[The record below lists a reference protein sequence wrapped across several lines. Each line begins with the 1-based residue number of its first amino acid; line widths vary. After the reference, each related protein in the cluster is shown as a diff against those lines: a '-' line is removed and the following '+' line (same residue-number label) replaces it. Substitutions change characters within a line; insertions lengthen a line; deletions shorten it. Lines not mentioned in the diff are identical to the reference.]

1 MHSQPIPVIGIT
13 PSSRPDA
20 HLAVAL
26 SRAGAV
32 GVVDLGLDCERGLSA
47 LSEALQHGGSGL
59 GALIRSELRLD
70 PALIPAEV
78 SLVVLAPG
86 VDPLPWS
93 TREERTWQV
102 FAQVTSLEE
111 AERAERAKVDALIA
125 KGNESGGRIGGET
138 SFILLQR
145 LIEATDLPVYVQGG
159 VGIRT
164 GSACLAGGA
173 TGLVLDAQLAL
184 VKESGLPKRIK
195 DILSRLDGSETVE
208 VGGHRVLRRPDI
220 PLADSFAGEA
230 LELVASRLGGDDPEQ
245 ELLPLGEDA
254 AMAAPLAA
262 KYRTAGS
269 LAHAVWESA
278 VAGLELAKRIEPL
291 RPGGPLAA
299 EHGTAY
305 PVIQG
310 PMTRVSDRSAFADAV
325 AHSGGLPFL
334 ALALTRGPQMTPL
347 LEETAERLKDR
358 PWGVGILGFVPKE
371 LREEQMEAVNT
382 VRPPFALIAGGRPS
396 QARDLEERGTRT
408 YLHVPSPGLLEMFL
422 ADGARR
428 FVFEGRECGGHIG
441 PRSSFPLWEQQLA
454 LLEDFD
460 HPEELSILFAGGIHD
475 GRSAAMISALAAP
488 LADRGARVGVLMGTS
503 YLFTEEIVSSGAL
516 LPGYQEQAISCEETV
531 LLETAPGHA
540 TRCTNNEYVK
550 TFVAERERLM
560 RDGVET
566 REAWAQL
573 EQLNLGRLRLASK
586 GIRREGDELIEVSA
600 EEQRDQGMFMI
611 GEVAGLRDS
620 IGTIEDLH
628 RSVSEGASEHLA
640 AVSLPESER
649 RISRGIDD
657 PYDIAII
664 GMDCVFPGS
673 PNLESYWRTITTGT
687 DTVGE
692 VPRDRWNPNIYFDPD
707 GRPGYTTPSKWGGFI
722 DAIEI
727 DPMAYGIPPKAMA
740 AIEPVQVLSL
750 EIAKRALEDAGYG
763 DREFDRERTSVIF
776 GAEGGNDL
784 SGALGFRA
792 LFPQYAGEL
801 PEALDKN
808 LPEPTEDSFPGVLAN
823 VIAGRIANRLDLGGL
838 NFTVDAACAS
848 ALAALEAAIQTLVA
862 NTSEMVLVGGADLH
876 NSIND
881 YLMFSSVQA
890 LSRTGRCRSFDSKAD
905 GITLG
910 EGVGVIVLKR
920 LKDAERDG
928 DHIYAVIKGCA
939 GSSDGKS
946 LGMTAPRLEGQ
957 VRAMERAWQRAG
969 IPRHE
974 LGLME
979 AHGTGTVVGDRT
991 EMESMAQALG
1001 DQGPPV
1007 GSCNLGSVKSQIGHT
1022 KCAAGVASL
1031 IKVCLA
1037 LDHAVLP
1044 PTLHIDKPNLGW
1056 DPKKSPFHFRGVA
1069 APWSKGPEE
1078 RRVAAVSSF
1087 GFGGTNFHAVL
1098 TDYSDP
1104 LAPEPVG
1111 KRWSSEL
1118 FCIRAVDKSALDSKL
1133 QALLAALEVE
1143 RPWRLRDLAASVSQG
1158 DEPVQL
1164 AFVASSFEELR
1175 THIGRALSSE
1185 ESEDLHRR
1193 VEDDELR
1200 SGEVAF
1206 LFSGQGSQYPGMCA
1220 ELFVSFPCL
1229 GDLLSQAGAWHEKI
1243 FPPTAFT
1250 PEANRAAIDALTDT
1264 RIAQPAL
1271 GLVDSA
1277 IARLLGRVGVR
1288 ADHLAGHSYGEL
1300 VALSCAGALPAE
1312 RLLELSEARA
1322 NSILNAAGDDAGA
1335 MAAVSGTKD
1344 EIEAALA
1351 NVDGIVLANQNAP
1364 NQIVISGRTQA
1375 IEEATELLNQ
1385 KGIAARQ
1392 IQVACAFHSPVIEG
1406 ARDTFRKVL
1415 EDLPVRSPNAV
1426 VWSNANAAPY
1436 PAGGDVRDRLAD
1448 HLISPVRFSE
1458 QVQAMHEA
1466 GARIFIEVGPGQ
1478 VLTGLVKKILRG
1490 RNHEIIS
1497 TNKKG
1502 ESSLATLLDAVAQ
1515 LACLGVEV
1523 STDALFSGRDAE
1535 VFDLHSPPDRSLPKM
1550 AWLVNGFR
1558 AVPAHGEAP
1567 REAFRPMDSPPEP
1580 VTTASSNASALAAN
1594 SREAVV
1600 LEYLR
1605 GMRESVRD
1613 QRDVVLGYLGAQPAP
1628 REVIVSPTPRTTAA
1642 AAEIETPISA
1652 PAPEEEVKE
1661 VEVDLETA
1669 LLRIVSERTGYPEDM
1684 LDFDLDLEADLGI
1697 DSIKRIEILG
1707 ALGDSA
1713 GLAGADEAARDAL
1726 VEELAAIKTL
1736 RGILEWLRENESD
1749 DSMQA
1754 KEESPSEEAP
1764 LNEVDSPIAL
1774 RRFLLEDST
1783 TQSEL
1788 EDPSV
1793 LTGKRFQLVEDDRG
1807 VARALALRLEAAG
1820 AQVLS
1825 ADSEES
1831 SDALIH
1837 LGALS
1842 EGAGPDRVKDL
1853 FRRTRAAA
1861 EHDPSWIV
1869 AATGLGGTFGREE
1882 NGGDHKA
1889 QGGAAGFMRSL
1900 AKERPSS
1907 RVRCLDMDTT
1917 HQPDVLASQLFDELL
1932 TKGEE
1937 VEIGHATGSRSSLR
1951 PVEERLEE
1959 KESSQ
1964 LLESS
1969 SVVLLTGGARGITA
1983 LVAKELAARY
1993 ACSLVLVGR
2002 SALPESS
2009 EDAEL
2014 ASARDANALRRV
2026 LATRMTGSR
2035 PAEIERE
2042 VKLLL
2047 ANREVAET
2055 LETLRAA
2062 GSAVDYRCCDVR
2074 DESAFGALVD
2084 AVYEE
2089 HGRIDG
2095 VVHGAGVIEDKLLAQ
2110 KSDES
2115 FDRVFDT
2122 KVRGALVLAEKLR
2135 EDVGFVAFF
2144 SSISA
2149 AFGNRGQTDYAA
2161 ANDLLDKLAHA
2172 LDRRLKG
2179 RVVSFNW
2186 GPWDGSGMVSDDL
2199 RREYQRR
2206 GLGLIDPTEGVAAF
2220 LDELSE
2226 PEGPAQVIV
2235 MSATAS
2241 GAAL

>member
-1 MHSQPIPVIGIT
+1 MHSQSIPLIGIT

-32 GVVDLGLDCERGLSA
+32 GVIDLGLDRNRGLSV
-47 LSEALQHGGSGL
+47 LNEALEHDESGL
-59 GALIRSELRLD
+59 GALVRSELRLE
-70 PALIPAEV
+70 PALLPAEV

-93 TREERTWQV
+93 TREDRPWRV

-111 AERAERAKVDALIA
+111 AQRAERAKVDALIA
-125 KGNESGGRIGGET
+125 KGNESGGRVGNEST
-138 SFILLQR
+138 FILLQR
-145 LIEATDLPVYVQGG
+145 LIEATDLPVYAQGG

-173 TGLVLDAQLAL
+173 AGLVLDAQLAL
-184 VKESGLPKRIK
+184 VKESGLSKRIK
-195 DILSRLDGSETVE
+195 KILSRLDGSETVE

-220 PLADSFAGEA
+220 PLADSFTGESA
-230 LELVASRLGGDDPEQ
+230 ELVASHLGGDDPER
-245 ELLPLGEDA
+245 ELLPFGEDA

-269 LAHAVWESA
+269 LAHAVWDNA
-278 VAGLELAKRIEPL
+278 VAGLELAKRTEPL
-291 RPGGPLAA
+291 RPGGPLAS

-305 PVIQG
+305 PVVQG

-334 ALALTRGPQMTPL
+334 ALALTRGPQTTPL

-371 LREEQMEAVNT
+371 LREEQMEAVNAI
-382 VRPPFALIAGGRPS
+382 RPPFALIAGGRPS
-396 QARDLEERGTRT
+396 QARDLEERGTKT

-454 LLEDFD
+454 LLEEFD

-488 LADRGARVGVLMGTS
+488 LAERGARVGVLMGTS

-516 LPGYQEQAISCEETV
+516 LPGYQEQAILCEETV

-550 TFVAERERLM
+550 TFIAERERLKQE
-560 RDGVET
+560 GVET

-586 GIRREGDELIEVSA
+586 GLRREGDALVEVSPD
-600 EEQRDQGMFMI
+600 EQRDQGMFMI

-640 AVSLPESER
+640 SITLPENTR
-649 RISRGIDD
+649 RINRGIDD

-673 PNLESYWRTITTGT
+673 PNLESYWRTITTGA
-687 DTVGE
+687 DTISE
-692 VPRDRWNPNIYFDPD
+692 VDSERWNPEIYFDPD

-722 DAIEI
+722 DPVEI
-727 DPMAYGIPPKAMA
+727 DPMSYGIPPKAMA

-763 DREFDRERTSVIF
+763 DREFDREHTSVIF

-784 SGALGFRA
+784 SSALGFRA
-792 LFPQYAGEL
+792 LFPQFAGVL

-890 LSRTGRCRSFDSKAD
+890 LSRTGNCRSFDSKAD

-910 EGVGVIVLKR
+910 EGVGVVVLKR

-957 VRAMERAWQRAG
+957 VRAMERAWKRSG
-969 IPRHE
+969 VPRHE

-991 EMESMAQALG
+991 EMESMSRVFG
-1001 DQGPPV
+1001 DHGPSI
-1007 GSCNLGSVKSQIGHT
+1007 GSCALGSVKSQIGHT

-1044 PTLHIDKPNLGW
+1044 PTLHIEKPNLGW

-1069 APWSKGPEE
+1069 SPWPKGPEA

-1087 GFGGTNFHAVL
+1087 GFGGTNFHTVL
-1098 TDYSDP
+1098 TDYSNP
-1104 LAPEPVG
+1104 LDDDPVG
-1111 KRWSSEL
+1111 KRWPSEL
-1118 FCIRAVDKSALDSKL
+1118 FCLRANDEAALNEQL
-1133 QALLAALEVE
+1133 RALLSALEVE

-1164 AFVASSFEELR
+1164 AFVASSIEELR
-1175 THIGRALSSE
+1175 AHITRALNGEKSE
-1185 ESEDLHRR
+1185 ELHRR
-1193 VEDDELR
+1193 SEDKEIS
-1200 SGEVAF
+1200 SGQVAF

-1229 GDLLSQAGAWHEKI
+1229 GDLLSQAGAWHERI
-1243 FPPTAFT
+1243 FPPTSFT

-1264 RIAQPAL
+1264 RVAQPAL

-1277 IARLLGRVGVR
+1277 IARLLERVGVK

-1300 VALSCAGALPAE
+1300 VALSWAGALPAD
-1312 RLLELSEARA
+1312 RLLEISEARA
-1322 NSILNAAGDDAGA
+1322 NSILNAAGEDPGT
-1335 MAAVSGTKD
+1335 MAAVNGTKD
-1344 EIEAALA
+1344 EIEAALSDI
-1351 NVDGIVLANQNAP
+1351 DGIVLANQNAP
-1364 NQIVISGRTQA
+1364 NQVVISGRTDA
-1375 IEEATELLNQ
+1375 IEAAIELLNQ
-1385 KGIAARQ
+1385 KGIAARK

-1406 ARDTFRKVL
+1406 ARDSFRKVL
-1415 EDLPVRSPNAV
+1415 EELPIQSPKAV
-1426 VWSNANAAPY
+1426 VWSNADAAPY

-1490 RNHEIIS
+1490 RSHEIIS
-1497 TNKKG
+1497 TDKKDG
-1502 ESSLATLLDAVAQ
+1502 SSLAALLDAVAR
-1515 LACLGVEV
+1515 LACLGVEIT
-1523 STDALFSGRDAE
+1523 TDALFAGRDPE
-1535 VFDLHSPPDRSLPKM
+1535 IFDLNSPPDRSFSKM

-1567 REAFRPMDSPPEP
+1567 RESYRPMDRPPEP
-1580 VTTASSNASALAAN
+1580 VTTAASGAPALAAN

-1600 LEYLR
+1600 LEYLK

-1613 QRDVVLGYLGAQPAP
+1613 QRDVVLGYLGAQPVP
-1628 REVIVSPTPRTTAA
+1628 REVIVTPAPAAATPLAA
-1642 AAEIETPISA
+1642 AAATP
-1652 PAPEEEVKE
+1652 PVEEAKE
-1661 VEVDLETA
+1661 VEVDLEAA
-1669 LLRIVSERTGYPEDM
+1669 LLKIVSERTGYPEDM

-1736 RGILEWLRENESD
+1736 RGILDWLRENEGAD
-1749 DSMQA
+1749 TDQP
-1754 KEESPSEEAP
+1754 EEELASPEEP
-1764 LNEVDSPIAL
+1764 DEISTSPITL
-1774 RRFLLEDST
+1774 RRFLLKESA
-1783 TQSEL
+1783 TQSER

-1793 LTGKRFQLVEDDRG
+1793 LAGKRFHLVEDDRG

-1820 AQVLS
+1820 AEVQS
-1825 ADSEES
+1825 AESEES

-1837 LGALS
+1837 LGALTID
-1842 EGAGPDRVKDL
+1842 AGPDRVKDL
-1853 FRRTRAAA
+1853 FRCARAAA
-1861 EHDPSWIV
+1861 EHDPSWIL
-1869 AATGLGGTFGREE
+1869 AATGLGGTFGRDE

-1900 AKERPSS
+1900 AKERPNT
-1907 RVRCLDMDTT
+1907 RVRCLDLDITLE
-1917 HQPDVLASQLFDELL
+1917 PDVLAAHLFDELL
-1932 TKGEE
+1932 TKGSE
-1937 VEIGHATGSRSSLR
+1937 VEVGHATGSRSSLR
-1951 PVEERLEE
+1951 PVEA
-1959 KESSQ
+1959 Q
-1964 LLESS
+1964 LKPLVGAALLDTS

-1983 LVAKELAARY
+1983 LVAKEIAARY
-1993 ACSLVLVGR
+1993 SCGLVLVGR
-2002 SALPESS
+2002 SALPELS

-2014 ASARDANALRRV
+2014 NEALDANALRRI

-2042 VKLLL
+2042 VKRLL
-2047 ANREVAET
+2047 ANREVSST
-2055 LETLRAA
+2055 LDALRAA
-2062 GSAVDYRCCDVR
+2062 GSTVDYRCCDVR
-2074 DESAFGALVD
+2074 DESAFGALID
-2084 AVYEE
+2084 SVYKD

-2135 EDVGFVAFF
+2135 DDVGFVAFF

-2206 GLGLIDPTEGVAAF
+2206 GLGLIDPKEGVAAF
-2220 LDELSE
+2220 LDELSQ

-2235 MSATAS
+2235 MSATAM
-2241 GAAL
+2241 GLPL

>member
-1 MHSQPIPVIGIT
+1 M
-13 PSSRPDA
+13 
-20 HLAVAL
+20 
-26 SRAGAV
+26 
-32 GVVDLGLDCERGLSA
+32 DLGLDCARGLSV
-47 LSEALQHGGSGL
+47 LNEALEYGGPSL
-59 GALIRSELRLD
+59 GALIRSELRFD
-70 PALIPAEV
+70 PTLLPAGV
-78 SLVVLAPG
+78 DLVILAPG
-86 VDPLPWS
+86 TDPLPWS
-93 TREERTWQV
+93 TREDRPWKV

-111 AERAERAKVDALIA
+111 AQQAERANVDALIA
-125 KGNESGGRIGGET
+125 KGNESGGRVGNET

-145 LIEATDLPVYVQGG
+145 LIEATELPVYAQGG

-173 TGLVLDAQLAL
+173 KGLVLDAQLAL
-184 VKESGLPKRIK
+184 VKESGLPEQIK
-195 DILSRLDGSETVE
+195 KILSRLDGSETVE

-220 PLADSFAGEA
+220 PLADSFTGEPA
-230 LELVASRLGGDDPEQ
+230 ELVASHLGGDDPDK

-269 LAHAVWESA
+269 LAHGVWENA
-278 VAGLELAKRIEPL
+278 VAGLELAQRTEPL
-291 RPGGPLAA
+291 RPGGPLAS

-305 PVIQG
+305 PVVQG

-325 AHSGGLPFL
+325 ARSGGLPFL
-334 ALALTRGPQMTPL
+334 ALALTRGPQAAPL

-371 LREEQMEAVNT
+371 LREEQMEAVNA

-396 QARDLEERGTRT
+396 QARDLEERGTKT

-422 ADGARR
+422 ADGACR

-454 LLEDFD
+454 LLEEFD

-488 LADRGARVGVLMGTS
+488 LAERGARVGVLMGTS

-540 TRCTNNEYVK
+540 TRCTNNAYVK
-550 TFVAERERLM
+550 TFVAERERLK
-560 RDGVET
+560 REGVET
-566 REAWAQL
+566 RAAWAQL

-586 GIRREGDELIEVSA
+586 GLRREGDALIEVSPD
-600 EEQRDQGMFMI
+600 EQRDQGMFMI

-640 AVSLPESER
+640 ALTLPENER

-673 PNLESYWRTITTGT
+673 PDLESYWRTITTGT
-687 DTVGE
+687 DTISE
-692 VPRDRWNPNIYFDPD
+692 VPRERWNPDIYFDPD

-722 DAIEI
+722 EPVEI

-801 PEALDKN
+801 PEALDRN

-881 YLMFSSVQA
+881 YLMFSSVHA
-890 LSRTGRCRSFDSKAD
+890 LSHTGNCRSFDSKAD

-910 EGVGVIVLKR
+910 EGVGVVVLKR

-957 VRAMERAWQRAG
+957 VRAMERAWKRAG
-969 IPRHE
+969 VPRHE

-991 EMESMAQALG
+991 EMESMSRVLGDHGPALG
-1001 DQGPPV
+1001 
-1007 GSCNLGSVKSQIGHT
+1007 SCTLGSVKSQIGHT

-1044 PTLHIDKPNLGW
+1044 PTLHIEKPNLGW

-1069 APWSKGPEE
+1069 SPWPMGPEA

-1087 GFGGTNFHAVL
+1087 GFGGTNFHTVL
-1098 TDYSDP
+1098 TNYSDP
-1104 LAPEPVG
+1104 LAAEPVG

-1118 FCIRAVDKSALDSKL
+1118 FCIRAKDESSLNEQL
-1133 QALLAALEVE
+1133 HALLSSLELE
-1143 RPWRLRDLAASVSQG
+1143 RPWRLRDLAASASQG
-1158 DEPVQL
+1158 DDPVQL
-1164 AFVASSFEELR
+1164 AFVASSMEELR
-1175 THIGRALSSE
+1175 THITSALAGE
-1185 ESEDLHRR
+1185 ESEEVHRR
-1193 VEDDELR
+1193 SEDKELR

-1229 GDLLSQAGAWHEKI
+1229 RDLLSKAGAWHERV
-1243 FPPTAFT
+1243 FPPTSFT

-1264 RIAQPAL
+1264 RVAQPAL

-1277 IARLLGRVGVR
+1277 IARLLERVGVK

-1300 VALSCAGALPAE
+1300 VALSCGGALPAE

-1322 NSILNAAGDDAGA
+1322 NAILSSAGEDPGT

-1351 NVDGIVLANQNAP
+1351 DIDGIVLANQNAP
-1364 NQIVISGRTQA
+1364 NQVVISGHTPA
-1375 IEEATELLNQ
+1375 IEAAVELLNQ

-1406 ARDTFRKVL
+1406 ARDAFRKVL
-1415 EDLPVRSPNAV
+1415 EELPIQSPNAV
-1426 VWSNANAAPY
+1426 VWSNADAAPY

-1466 GARIFIEVGPGQ
+1466 GVRVFVEVGPGQ

-1490 RNHEIIS
+1490 RTHEVIS
-1497 TNKKG
+1497 TNKKDG
-1502 ESSLATLLDAVAQ
+1502 SSLAALLDAVAR
-1515 LACLGVEV
+1515 LACLGVEIT
-1523 STDALFSGRDAE
+1523 TDALFAERDAE
-1535 VFDLHSPPDRSLPKM
+1535 VFDLNSPPDRSFPKM

-1558 AVPAHGEAP
+1558 AIPAHGEAP
-1567 REAFRPMDSPPEP
+1567 REGFRPMDSPPEP
-1580 VTTASSNASALAAN
+1580 VTTAASSAPAHAAN

-1600 LEYLR
+1600 LEYLK

-1613 QRDVVLGYLGAQPAP
+1613 QRDVVLGYLGAQPVP
-1628 REVIVSPTPRTTAA
+1628 REVIVTPTPLAA
-1642 AAEIETPISA
+1642 AAVPTSPVEAAPTP
-1652 PAPEEEVKE
+1652 PKEEVA
-1661 VEVDLETA
+1661 VDLEAA
-1669 LLRIVSERTGYPEDM
+1669 LLGIVSERTGYPEDM
-1684 LDFDLDLEADLGI
+1684 LDLDLDLEADLGI

-1736 RGILEWLRENESD
+1736 RGILEWLRDNED
-1749 DSMQA
+1749 VDAEQP
-1754 KEESPSEEAP
+1754 KEESLPLEEP
-1764 LNEVDSPIAL
+1764 VESSPSPIAL
-1774 RRFLLEDST
+1774 RRFLLEDSA
-1783 TQSEL
+1783 TQSER
-1788 EDPSV
+1788 EDPALLS
-1793 LTGKRFQLVEDDRG
+1793 GKRFQLVEDDRG

-1820 AQVLS
+1820 ATVLP

-1842 EGAGPDRVKDL
+1842 KDAGPDRVKDL

-1861 EHDPSWIV
+1861 EHNPDWIL

-1900 AKERPSS
+1900 AKERPNS
-1907 RVRCLDMDTT
+1907 RVRCLDLDITDE
-1917 HQPDVLASQLFDELL
+1917 PEALADHLFDELL
-1932 TKGEE
+1932 TKGSE

-1951 PVEERLEE
+1951 PVEAQLRAHDG
-1959 KESSQ
+1959 SP
-1964 LLESS
+1964 LLERS

-1993 ACSLVLVGR
+1993 SCGLVLVGR
-2002 SALPESS
+2002 SALPELT

-2014 ASARDANALRRV
+2014 ASALDANSLRRIY
-2026 LATRMTGSR
+2026 ATRMAGSR

-2042 VKLLL
+2042 VKRLL
-2047 ANREVAET
+2047 ANREVSNT
-2055 LETLRAA
+2055 LEALRAA
-2062 GSAVDYRCCDVR
+2062 GSKVDYRCCDVR
-2074 DESAFGALVD
+2074 DESSFGALIES
-2084 AVYEE
+2084 VYED

-2122 KVRGALVLAEKLR
+2122 KVRGALVLEERLR
-2135 EDVGFVAFF
+2135 DDVRFVAFF
-2144 SSISA
+2144 SSISS

-2172 LDRRLKG
+2172 LDRRLAG

-2199 RREYQRR
+2199 RREYERR
-2206 GLGLIDPTEGVAAF
+2206 GLGLIDPKEGVAAF
-2220 LDELSE
+2220 LDELGD

-2235 MSATAS
+2235 MSATAT
-2241 GAAL
+2241 GLPL